1 MPNRCTYLHFQKLTP
16 ESTLEEIWYGI
27 RELHQIGAHIR
38 CTYLRFQKPGGTQS
52 ESFST
57 RPKRSSTQ
65 KLFHVRHS
73 TQQLHH
79 KQDDLVDWD

>member
-57 RPKRSSTQ
+57 
-65 KLFHVRHS
+65 
-73 TQQLHH
+73 
-79 KQDDLVDWD
+79 